1 MLLLRNAA
9 FPRRYPGPHGDK
21 CRGAWAGVC
30 YNSPMSQTAQ
40 QNTADG
46 STETDD
52 RAVPRPDV
60 AMYEQSGTGD
70 QPRPNTANDD
80 SLSRQTAPSHYNGEN
95 TSRNNAITA
104 PNDEARPVANDGER
118 ETRPAMSDHDMGRIS
133 VGSEEDVAIDDRPR
147 PGAVEEGIAETKPAS
162 GQKSMARDNY
172 APVPQTPPDSAE
184 LVSVEEAVELFR
196 ERGLPRH
203 IRTIQKYCARK
214 SGRALKCY
222 SVPTENGI
230 RYMIDKT
237 SIDRFIADAT
247 QQAPTGA
254 HPDPEAGLPSRL
266 SEKQSV
272 ADTGLEVFEHPYVK
286 RLETQVEKLEAKTD
300 RLQNTVQQV
309 LEQANERLIELQKA
323 NAVAQSETL
332 GTFLLEAERIRNKPQ
347 LEDPEQP
354 DTLAHKVVHSESGQT
369 AVSDV

>member
-1 MLLLRNAA
+1 MTH
-9 FPRRYPGPHGDK
+9 P
-21 CRGAWAGVC
+21 
-30 YNSPMSQTAQ
+30 AQ
-40 QNTADG
+40 QNSIEAG
-46 STETDD
+46 SVADD
-52 RAVPRPDV
+52 RALPRPDV
-60 AMYEQSGTGD
+60 LMQEQSGNGD
-70 QPRPNTANDD
+70 QPRPNGVNDD
-80 SLSRQTAPSHYNGEN
+80 GLSRQTAPRHYTGEN
-95 TSRNNAITA
+95 TSLNGAATA
-104 PNDEARPVANDGER
+104 PNDDVRPVANDGER
-118 ETRPAMSDHDMGRIS
+118 ATRPAMSDHDLDRIS
-133 VGSEEDVAIDDRPR
+133 VGTEGEVSTGDRPR
-147 PGAVEEGIAETKPAS
+147 PGAVDDGIAETKPAS
-162 GQKSMARDNY
+162 GQKTMARDNN
-172 APVPQTPPDSAE
+172 APVPQTPPDSAD
-184 LVSVEEAVELFR
+184 LVSVEEAVALFR

-247 QQAPTGA
+247 QQAPTGTN
-254 HPDPEAGLPSRL
+254 PDPEVGLPIGL
-266 SEKQSV
+266 PDKQAV
-272 ADTGLEVFEHPYVK
+272 AGAGLEVFEHPYVR
-286 RLETQVEKLEAKTD
+286 RLETQVEKLEAKND

-347 LEDPEQP
+347 PEDPEQP
-354 DTLAHKVVHSESGQT
+354 DNVAHKVVHSESGQT